1 MQHFSNGERWKNV
14 YDNSIMVD
22 SCATPDKKG
31 KLCINSLRDSQ
42 GNYLIL
48 VKSQTKDG
56 SGNMLEDNIILE

>member
-1 MQHFSNGERWKNV
+1 
-14 YDNSIMVD
+14 MVD